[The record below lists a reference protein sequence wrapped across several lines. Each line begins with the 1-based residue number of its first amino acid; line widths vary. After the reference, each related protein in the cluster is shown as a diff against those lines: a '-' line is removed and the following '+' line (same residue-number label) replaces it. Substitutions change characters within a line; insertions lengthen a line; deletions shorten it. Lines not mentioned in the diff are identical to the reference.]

1 MIKRDRPFGS
11 EPGVLQSD
19 SATNEQKRASDYYA
33 KEPCG
38 FPAFDA
44 FRVYRDVEVKKA
56 LRTIFEKK
64 CAYCESKF
72 VNQGVQVEHFR
83 PKGGVQLTRDP
94 ASTIG
99 YWWLA
104 SEWTNLLPAC
114 SDCNTVTKH
123 FLPDGSVKKLGKGN
137 YFPLLPGQG
146 CAPSRGFLH
155 LEVPLLVD
163 PTYDDPR
170 RYLEFTVGS
179 FGGRTRSFVRPAE
192 LDRIG
197 LLKAEA
203 TIEGFGLNRRR
214 LVAARTAILASL
226 ERELFSWR
234 RLVMSADKMAS
245 EDDKNVTLQQA
256 KTMLND
262 ILNNFAKR
270 NKPYS
275 AACFAFAKEWLARN
289 RRGTVPRQINSDVD
303 DEDEDD
309 NEIVI

>member
-170 RYLEFTVGS
+170 RYLEFSVATAHCLAAMQPTTSVYSHPYWQRSCEHAKQQILGGQLFRYAFWICGFVMWKVVRCGGNRFWRGHGHGSAMVPYTPKGVGV
-179 FGGRTRSFVRPAE
+179 G
-192 LDRIG
+192 
-197 LLKAEA
+197 
-203 TIEGFGLNRRR
+203 
-214 LVAARTAILASL
+214 
-226 ERELFSWR
+226 
-234 RLVMSADKMAS
+234 
-245 EDDKNVTLQQA
+245 
-256 KTMLND
+256 
-262 ILNNFAKR
+262 
-270 NKPYS
+270 
-275 AACFAFAKEWLARN
+275 
-289 RRGTVPRQINSDVD
+289 
-303 DEDEDD
+303 
-309 NEIVI
+309 